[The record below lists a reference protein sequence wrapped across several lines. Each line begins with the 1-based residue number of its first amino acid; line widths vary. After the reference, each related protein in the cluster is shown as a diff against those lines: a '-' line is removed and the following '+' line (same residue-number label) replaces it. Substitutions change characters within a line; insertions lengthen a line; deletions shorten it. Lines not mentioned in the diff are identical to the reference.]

1 MITNEEIEKKQ
12 QWAKKMEFYSDTAI
26 QKYDDAIEWLKDSP
40 FNKFMVLGS
49 AIVMLEV
56 PIDMDNNGELKDGIM
71 IMTMKK
77 NDYYCE
83 VYTEPLGEKI
93 EVNTFETLEE
103 FQDYCYNFDLQAR
116 ILMQIYNYKIAF
128 ENSKLKFKQEEYS
141 FKRIEEE
148 FNQAYRVLV
157 KKYEVE
163 D

>member
-40 FNKFMVLGS
+40 FHKFMVLGS

-56 PIDMDNNGELKDGIM
+56 PIDIDNNGELKDGIM
-71 IMTMKK
+71 IMTMNKH
-77 NDYYCE
+77 NYYCE
-83 VYTEPLGEKI
+83 VYKEPLGEKI
-93 EVNTFETLEE
+93 DVKAFENLEE
-103 FQDYCYNFDLQAR
+103 FQDYCYKFDLQAR

-128 ENSKLKFKQEEYS
+128 GNSKPTFKQDEYT
-141 FKRIEEE
+141 FKRIERQ
-148 FNQAYRVLV
+148 FKQPYRVLV